1 MLRVNCAFHTDW
13 LKKDGHTMS
22 NQAQQS
28 EHSAFYCSFGSAI
41 RIIGYFETAFLRYN
55 GDRSF
60 RILDEERDLKLNSGG
75 QYRVANI
82 LKL

>member
-1 MLRVNCAFHTDW
+1 MLQVNCAFHTNW

-28 EHSAFYCSFGSAI
+28 EPSAFYCSCGSAI
-41 RIIGYFETAFLRYN
+41 RIIGYFEAAFLRYN
-55 GDRSF
+55 GARSS
-60 RILDEERDLKLNSGG
+60 RILDEERALKLNSGD
-75 QYRVANI
+75 QYRVASI